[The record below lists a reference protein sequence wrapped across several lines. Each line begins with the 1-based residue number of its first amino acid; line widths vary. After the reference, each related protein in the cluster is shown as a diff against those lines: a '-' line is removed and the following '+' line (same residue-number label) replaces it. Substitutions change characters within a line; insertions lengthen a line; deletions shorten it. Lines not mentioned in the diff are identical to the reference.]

1 MSKEKFLGSPEKLE
15 KAKFEGIPS
24 SVFFDDESGGS
35 FSPSPLKSP
44 IRRPTRIQENI
55 HRLEL
60 PSLTTP
66 VSTQATTKYQ
76 PTTVAAFSGL
86 AGTVQHDDGLLYLS
100 GFGNSFE
107 SECLPGALPRGRN
120 NPREVPFNLYTEQ
133 LSGTA
138 FTAPRKENRRTWL
151 YRIQPSVAGVGPTK
165 LAKAPYPKY
174 FGGVNP
180 IECEPE
186 VNPLRWKP
194 IGLELDET
202 SNAAQRDFVSGMR
215 LMCQAGDPAMKS
227 GLAIYTFAAQ
237 VSMRTLRSNFS
248 NSDGDMLIVPELGT
262 LDIYTEMGRLTV
274 GPAEIAVIPRGML
287 FQVNLVQSETFS
299 AARGYVL
306 EVYNSQGFQLPERGP
321 IGSNGLANTR
331 DFLHPVAWCV
341 DKVSYRQQCRILTK
355 SSSQLFQKMS
365 DHSPYN
371 VVAWHGNYLPYKYDL
386 TQFCAVGS
394 VSYDHLDP
402 SIYTVLTCPTV
413 QVGTAM
419 ANFVIFPPRLMA
431 TDSNT
436 LRPRW
441 FHRNT
446 MSEFMGLVEG
456 QYDAKGGF
464 VEGGASLHNCMTP
477 HGPDRESYTKAV
489 EDPCENPVQFNGGLA
504 FMFETCLQ
512 LSVAPN
518 AVDNLEWRDIEYT
531 ACWDGLTDNFSG
543 WDLIDRAQIDR
554 TFRRS
559 KSSV

>member
-1 MSKEKFLGSPEKLE
+1 MSKEKFLGSPVKS
-15 KAKFEGIPS
+15 KRGIPS
-24 SVFFDDESGGS
+24 SVAFDDFPGGPLA
-35 FSPSPLKSP
+35 PSPLKSP
-44 IRRPTRIQENI
+44 AKRPAHIEITS
-55 HRLEL
+55 LSV
-60 PSLTTP
+60 PSLTP
-66 VSTQATTKYQ
+66 NSSTKLYQYEPAEQAT
-76 PTTVAAFSGL
+76 FSGL
-86 AGTVQHDDGLLYLS
+86 AGTVQQGDGLLYLS

-151 YRIQPSVAGVGPTK
+151 YRIQPSVAGVGPTTPS
-165 LAKAPYPKY
+165 KAPYPKY

-186 VNPLRWKP
+186 VNPLRWTP
-194 IGLELDET
+194 LGLELDG
-202 SNAAQRDFVSGMR
+202 SAAQRDFVSGMR

-237 VSMRTLRSNFS
+237 VNMSTLRSNFS
-248 NSDGDMLIVPELGT
+248 NTDGDMLIVPELGT
-262 LDIYTEMGRLTV
+262 LDIYTEMGRLKV
-274 GPAEIAVIPRGML
+274 GPTEIAVIPRGVL

-341 DKVSYRQQCRILTK
+341 DKVSYRQQCRIITK
-355 SSSQLFQKMS
+355 CSSQLFQKLS

-386 TQFCAVGS
+386 KQFCAVGS

-402 SIYTVLTCPTV
+402 SIYTVLTCPTD

-419 ANFVIFPPRLMA
+419 ADFVIFPSRLMA

-436 LRPRW
+436 LRPPW

-456 QYDAKGGF
+456 QYDAKEGF

-489 EDPCENPVQFNGGLA
+489 ADPCEDPVQFNGGLA

-518 AVDNLEWRDIEYT
+518 AVDNLEWRDIEYA

-543 WDLIDRAQIDR
+543 WDQIDR
-554 TFRRS
+554 VKTDRPFGRS
-559 KSSV
+559 NSSNPY